1 MAKRGRPRKEIS
13 KETFEK
19 LCAIM
24 CTEEEICGVFG
35 ITDKTL
41 TRWCKETYDMNFSE
55 AFKVYSADGRISL
68 RRKQFKLADRSAAM
82 AIFLGKQYLGQKDYP
97 DDELSE
103 AVEKLNETVSQL
115 LGGVDSVI
123 E

>member
-1 MAKRGRPRKEIS
+1 MANRGRPRKEIN
-13 KETFEK
+13 KEAFEK

-41 TRWCKETYDMNFSE
+41 TRWCKETYGMNFSDT
-55 AFKVYSADGRISL
+55 FKVYSADGKISL

-82 AIFLGKQYLGQKDYP
+82 AIFLGKQYLGQTDNPNEEP
-97 DDELSE
+97 DE
-103 AVEKLNETVSQL
+103 VIRKLMETVGKL
-115 LGGVDSVI
+115 LGDVDSVI
-123 E
+123 D

>member
-1 MAKRGRPRKEIS
+1 MANRGRPRKEIN
-13 KETFEK
+13 KEAFEK

-41 TRWCKETYDMNFSE
+41 TRWCNETYGMNFSDT
-55 AFKVYSADGRISL
+55 FKVYSADGKISL

-82 AIFLGKQYLGQKDYP
+82 AIFLGKQYLGQTDNPNEEP
-97 DDELSE
+97 DE
-103 AVEKLNETVSQL
+103 VIRKLMETVGKL
-115 LGGVDSVI
+115 LGDVDSVI
-123 E
+123 D